1 MTKHIIFFFSTLLIL
16 GSCSSSKKAQK
27 SIESGDFD
35 NAFNIAI
42 EKLNED
48 KFKKSNQKLIPSLKT
63 SFDKSNERD
72 IQKIKILKN
81 STRLED
87 LKETYALYVGM
98 DVRQDEVI
106 ALLPLSYDGKEISF
120 KTIDYT
126 NKIKTSLTN
135 YSKALYSIAKKQLAG
150 SKLEARKAYNNFN
163 ELEFV
168 NPNYVDNVSEL
179 ITESKI
185 KGSSLVLLKINNKI
199 KKVTT
204 SEQLDELTRVSE
216 SNMNDPW
223 VMYHFKKDNKMVYDY
238 EAEISL
244 NSFEISPEQV
254 NSETY
259 PQQAR
264 IKDGWEYVYDSAG
277 NVMKDSLGN
286 DIKRDKII
294 TVQAEVKLFQQLK
307 TGKIEGG
314 IIITNL
320 KTKTTISNDPL
331 LGEAKFENVY
341 GLFHGDQR
349 AIEEKYYKALQN
361 KEAPFPADS
370 EFVKYCLANMR
381 ISMLQILD
389 QQHF

>member
-1 MTKHIIFFFSTLLIL
+1 
-16 GSCSSSKKAQK
+16 
-27 SIESGDFD
+27 
-35 NAFNIAI
+35 
-42 EKLNED
+42 
-48 KFKKSNQKLIPSLKT
+48 
-63 SFDKSNERD
+63 
-72 IQKIKILKN
+72 
-81 STRLED
+81 
-87 LKETYALYVGM
+87 
-98 DVRQDEVI
+98 
-106 ALLPLSYDGKEISF
+106 
-120 KTIDYT
+120 
-126 NKIKTSLTN
+126 
-135 YSKALYSIAKKQLAG
+135 
-150 SKLEARKAYNNFN
+150 
-163 ELEFV
+163 
-168 NPNYVDNVSEL
+168 
-179 ITESKI
+179 
-185 KGSSLVLLKINNKI
+185 
-199 KKVTT
+199 
-204 SEQLDELTRVSE
+204 
-216 SNMNDPW
+216 
-223 VMYHFKKDNKMVYDY
+223 MYHFKKDNKMVYDY

-341 GLFHGDQR
+341 GLLHGDQR